1 MGQTPIPIQSEHTK
15 AQEKRSNDDYKMVLF
30 EISPFHPFYHSPT
43 MRRGSCSRRG
53 MTLGNNC
60 MWMGHPAMELVLP
73 VASSDVFSRRSN
85 RNNNINQLRQEVTE
99 KGVRFTLPIEGF
111 DTSGLEV
118 KVEDGALKI
127 EARKEEKNEKGETV
141 ATRMMLQVV
150 SLPEG
155 CDKDAVETSFEENG
169 VLAISIP
176 RKTEAI
182 EAGMTTEATKESQ
195 ETKEA
200 PQEATEETQKA
211 PKEATQEA
219 EEVEGV
225 EKNHENHDSEEEL
238 RVLGTI
244 PVMGFRPEELSVK
257 VTKDGTAFE
266 VVGRH
271 EDPATGI
278 FSGLNRVYPIPAGV
292 EADKIEARMAKDGS
306 ELRVVAPLAPVEP
319 EAEPEK
325 NIPISMEVEH

>member
-1 MGQTPIPIQSEHTK
+1 M
-15 AQEKRSNDDYKMVLF
+15 
-30 EISPFHPFYHSPT
+30 
-43 MRRGSCSRRG
+43 
-53 MTLGNNC
+53 
-60 MWMGHPAMELVLP
+60 
-73 VASSDVFSRRSN
+73 
-85 RNNNINQLRQEVTE
+85 
-99 KGVRFTLPIEGF
+99 
-111 DTSGLEV
+111 SGLEV

-141 ATRMMLQVV
+141 ATRMMRQVV

-155 CDKDAVETSFEENG
+155 CDKDAAVETSFEEGG

-182 EAGMTTEATKESQ
+182 EAEMTTEATKESQ

-200 PQEATEETQKA
+200 PQEAT
-211 PKEATQEA
+211 QEA
-219 EEVEGV
+219 EEST
-225 EKNHENHDSEEEL
+225 EKNQENHDTEEEL

-278 FSGLNRVYPIPAGV
+278 FSGMNRVYPIPAGV

>member
-1 MGQTPIPIQSEHTK
+1 M
-15 AQEKRSNDDYKMVLF
+15 
-30 EISPFHPFYHSPT
+30 
-43 MRRGSCSRRG
+43 MR
-53 MTLGNNC
+53 
-60 MWMGHPAMELVLP
+60 
-73 VASSDVFSRRSN
+73 
-85 RNNNINQLRQEVTE
+85 
-99 KGVRFTLPIEGF
+99 
-111 DTSGLEV
+111 
-118 KVEDGALKI
+118 
-127 EARKEEKNEKGETV
+127 
-141 ATRMMLQVV
+141 QVV

-155 CDKDAVETSFEENG
+155 CDKDAVETSFEEGG

-182 EAGMTTEATKESQ
+182 EAEMTTEATKESQ
-195 ETKEA
+195 ELPREATQEIKEA
-200 PQEATEETQKA
+200 AQET
-211 PKEATQEA
+211 TQEA
-219 EEVEGV
+219 EEGA
-225 EKNHENHDSEEEL
+225 EKNLENHDTEEEL

-278 FSGLNRVYPIPAGV
+278 FSGMNRVYPIPAGV

-325 NIPISMEVEH
+325 NISISMEVEH

>member
-1 MGQTPIPIQSEHTK
+1 
-15 AQEKRSNDDYKMVLF
+15 MVLF
-30 EISPFHPFYHSPT
+30 EISPFHPFYHSPAT
-43 MRRGSCSRRG
+43 RRGSCRRRG
-53 MTLGNNC
+53 MTVGNNC

-73 VASSDVFSRRSN
+73 VASSDIFSRRSN
-85 RNNNINQLRQEVTE
+85 RNNNINKLRQEVTE
-99 KGVRFTLPIEGF
+99 EGVRFTLPIEGF
-111 DTSGLEV
+111 DMSGLEV

-127 EARKEEKNEKGETV
+127 EAKKEEKNEEGETV
-141 ATRMMLQVV
+141 ATRMMRQVV

-155 CDKDAVETSFEENG
+155 CDKDAAVETSFEEGG

-182 EAGMTTEATKESQ
+182 EAEMTTEATKESQ
-195 ETKEA
+195 ELPREATQEIKEA
-200 PQEATEETQKA
+200 AQET
-211 PKEATQEA
+211 TQEA
-219 EEVEGV
+219 EEGA
-225 EKNHENHDSEEEL
+225 EKNLENHDTEEEL

-257 VTKDGTAFE
+257 VTKDGKAFE

-271 EDPATGI
+271 EDAATGI
-278 FSGLNRVYPIPAGV
+278 FSGLSRVYPIPAGV

-306 ELRVVAPLAPVEP
+306 ELRVVSPLAPVEP

>member
-1 MGQTPIPIQSEHTK
+1 
-15 AQEKRSNDDYKMVLF
+15 MVLF
-30 EISPFHPFYHSPT
+30 EISPFHPFYHSPA
-43 MRRGSCSRRG
+43 MRRGSCRRRG

-60 MWMGHPAMELVLP
+60 MWSGHPAMELVLP
-73 VASSDVFSRRSN
+73 VASSDIFSRRSN
-85 RNNNINQLRQEVTE
+85 RNNNINKLRQEVTE
-99 KGVRFTLPIEGF
+99 EGVRFTLPIEGF
-111 DTSGLEV
+111 DMSGLEV

-141 ATRMMLQVV
+141 ATRMMRQVV

-155 CDKDAVETSFEENG
+155 CDKDAAVETSFEEGG

-182 EAGMTTEATKESQ
+182 EAEMTTEATKESQ
-195 ETKEA
+195 ELPREATQEIKEA
-200 PQEATEETQKA
+200 AQET
-211 PKEATQEA
+211 TQEA
-219 EEVEGV
+219 EEGA
-225 EKNHENHDSEEEL
+225 EKNLENHDTEEEL

-257 VTKDGTAFE
+257 VTKDGKAFE

-278 FSGLNRVYPIPAGV
+278 FSGMNRVYPIPAGV

>member
-1 MGQTPIPIQSEHTK
+1 M
-15 AQEKRSNDDYKMVLF
+15 M
-30 EISPFHPFYHSPT
+30 
-43 MRRGSCSRRG
+43 MR
-53 MTLGNNC
+53 
-60 MWMGHPAMELVLP
+60 
-73 VASSDVFSRRSN
+73 
-85 RNNNINQLRQEVTE
+85 
-99 KGVRFTLPIEGF
+99 
-111 DTSGLEV
+111 
-118 KVEDGALKI
+118 
-127 EARKEEKNEKGETV
+127 
-141 ATRMMLQVV
+141 QVV

-169 VLAISIP
+169 VLAIAIP

-182 EAGMTTEATKESQ
+182 ESEMTPEATKESQ

-200 PQEATEETQKA
+200 TEETQKA
-211 PKEATQEA
+211 SQEATQEA
-219 EEVEGV
+219 EEGA
-225 EKNHENHDSEEEL
+225 EKNLENHDTEEDL
-238 RVLGTI
+238 KVLGTI

-257 VTKDGTAFE
+257 VINDGTAFE

-278 FSGLNRVYPIPAGV
+278 FSGMSRVYPIPAGV

>member
-1 MGQTPIPIQSEHTK
+1 
-15 AQEKRSNDDYKMVLF
+15 MVLF
-30 EISPFHPFYHSPT
+30 EISPFHPFYHSPA
-43 MRRGSCSRRG
+43 MRRGSCRRRG

-60 MWMGHPAMELVLP
+60 MWSGHPAMELVLP
-73 VASSDVFSRRSN
+73 VASSDIFSRRSN
-85 RNNNINQLRQEVTE
+85 RNNNINKLRQEVTE
-99 KGVRFTLPIEGF
+99 EGVRFTLPIEGF
-111 DTSGLEV
+111 DMSGLEV

-141 ATRMMLQVV
+141 ATRMMRQVV

-155 CDKDAVETSFEENG
+155 CDKDAAVETSFEEGG

-182 EAGMTTEATKESQ
+182 EAEMTTEATKESQ

-200 PQEATEETQKA
+200 PQEATEETKKA
-211 PKEATQEA
+211 PQDATQEA
-219 EEVEGV
+219 EEGAD
-225 EKNHENHDSEEEL
+225 KNLENHDTKEDI

-278 FSGLNRVYPIPAGV
+278 FSGMNRVYPIPAGV

-325 NIPISMEVEH
+325 KNIPISMEVEH